1 MIKRDNN
8 PTNGDLTVT
17 SSVFFNNSIIK
28 IIDCVGRVVIN
39 TDTPDLNNS
48 LSLDLNHL
56 HGGIYS
62 VVIDTEN
69 GRVVQQIQL
78 VK

>member
-1 MIKRDNN
+1 MI
-8 PTNGDLTVT
+8 L
-17 SSVFFNNSIIK
+17 
-28 IIDCVGRVVIN
+28 IN
-39 TDTPDLNNS
+39 TNAPNLNTG

-62 VVIDTEN
+62 VVIETEN